1 MLWLWLRLKRETANT
16 AHLSGNGREQ
26 PQFRFHGVRMLAPER
41 KKAAVACEKC
51 AEAYIDWQKTFAVA
65 IKPICLEAVTIQ
77 RRCKTTMMAESSSA
91 GSCPL
96 KDKGYG

>member
-1 MLWLWLRLKRETANT
+1 MLCLWLRLKRETANT
-16 AHLSGNGREQ
+16 ALSPATGGSNHSSVACECS
-26 PQFRFHGVRMLAPER
+26 HER